1 VYTCLFDRTFLHNAV
16 FPRLIET
23 EDNEM
28 AKLLVVYDQ
37 PTNREGFDGHYFGT
51 HIPLAEKLPDIKS
64 VQANRV
70 LGVQN
75 SELNPYLVVQL
86 EFENAEELNRN
97 LASRQGQELTADV
110 KNLLKF
116 LPKPPA
122 IIIVD

>member
-1 VYTCLFDRTFLHNAV
+1 
-16 FPRLIET
+16 
-23 EDNEM
+23 M
-28 AKLLVVYDQ
+28 KLLVVYDQ
-37 PTNREGFDGHYFGT
+37 PINKEGFDGHYFGT
-51 HIPLAEKLPDIKS
+51 HIPLAEKLPSIKS

-86 EFENAEELNRN
+86 EFENVEDLNQN
-97 LASRQGQELTADV
+97 LASPQGQELSADLN
-110 KNLLKF
+110 NLLGC